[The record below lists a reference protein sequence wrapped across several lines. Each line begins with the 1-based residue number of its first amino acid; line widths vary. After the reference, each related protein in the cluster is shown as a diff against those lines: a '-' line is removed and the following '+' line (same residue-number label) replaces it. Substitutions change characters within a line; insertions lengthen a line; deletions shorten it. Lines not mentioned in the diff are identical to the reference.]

1 MLNEAVLLK
10 HLYYFRRPYRCH
22 SSNSSMFKWLNN
34 ASTHERK
41 YISDERPPTSSSD
54 ENTSHKIASHNED
67 DQESYRKVENQQ
79 KFEKK

>member
-1 MLNEAVLLK
+1 MLLK

-41 YISDERPPTSSSD
+41 YISDERPSSSSD

>member
-1 MLNEAVLLK
+1 MFVCSVQMAKQCSAAATQAK
-10 HLYYFRRPYRCH
+10 HYF
-22 SSNSSMFKWLNN
+22 
-34 ASTHERK
+34 
-41 YISDERPPTSSSD
+41 SDERLPSSSD